1 MTITKQF
8 PATID
13 NATKYDLLRSPKIQK
28 MAEVKGQRLDV
39 VAYIIREETQDSGEI
54 TTICSV
60 KTADGD
66 LYATN
71 SKTFI
76 REFEAVIECVGEEP
90 FAVDVLDGVSRAGRH
105 FVTCAWGH

>member
-1 MTITKQF
+1 MTIMKQF
-8 PATID
+8 PETLD

-28 MAEVKGQRLDV
+28 MADVKGQRLDV
-39 VAYIIREETQDSGEI
+39 TAYIIREETQDSGEI
-54 TTICSV
+54 TTICSI
-60 KTADGD
+60 KTQDGD

-76 REFEAVIECVGEEP
+76 REFEAVIECVGEQP
-90 FAVDVLDGVSRAGRH
+90 FALDVLDGVSRAGRH